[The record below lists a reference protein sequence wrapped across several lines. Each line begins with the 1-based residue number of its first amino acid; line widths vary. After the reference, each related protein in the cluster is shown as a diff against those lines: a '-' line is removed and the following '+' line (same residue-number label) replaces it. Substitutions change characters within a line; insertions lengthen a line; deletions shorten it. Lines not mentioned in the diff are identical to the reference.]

1 MLTLVALETLQ
12 LRVELSPTVMV
23 SGSAVKELIMGA
35 VGATGFTVMVVVAI
49 TLPAVLVAVR
59 V

>member
-1 MLTLVALETLQ
+1 VVGLQ
-12 LRVELSPTVMV
+12 LRVELSPTVID
-23 SGSAVKELIMGA
+23 GGLAEKKLIMGA